1 MKRTVNTLITDCRHY
16 IAFVSN
22 ITSPL
27 LLLRVVSELKAFTAV
42 LKFIVHKHH
51 LEWKQKQNRIVGP
64 TPRHSSSLGLQATLR
79 SAVFE
84 NLSSNR
90 KKLYRI
96 QQAKVPAP
104 ILDTADSTLIL
115 NGESNSSVP
124 SPYAGLPLNSRGWVK
139 PWKSLVQE

>member
-1 MKRTVNTLITDCRHY
+1 MKRAVNTLITDCRHH
-16 IAFVSN
+16 IAFVST
-22 ITSPL
+22 ITSLL
-27 LLLRVVSELKAFTAV
+27 LLLRAVRELGAFRAV

-64 TPRHSSSLGLQATLR
+64 TSRHSGSLGLQATLR
-79 SAVFE
+79 SAVFA

-96 QQAKVPAP
+96 QQAKVLVP
-104 ILDTADSTLIL
+104 IFDTADSTLIL

-124 SPYAGLPLNSRGWVK
+124 SPYARRSWPAS
-139 PWKSLVQE
+139 